1 MATYLAQ
8 WVPVKAPRRR
18 GEGYSWYT
26 FLNSKEVMRMAGG
39 KKANKQRLTWR
50 SKKAN
55 HGVKPNH
62 GK

>member
-1 MATYLAQ
+1 M
-8 WVPVKAPRRR
+8 
-18 GEGYSWYT
+18 GS
-26 FLNSKEVMRMAGG
+26 S
-39 KKANKQRLTWR
+39 KKANKIKLSWR

>member
-1 MATYLAQ
+1 MPGTGN
-8 WVPVKAPRRR
+8 KR
-18 GEGYSWYT
+18 
-26 FLNSKEVMRMAGG
+26 KM
-39 KKANKQRLTWR
+39 KKRLKWR